1 MKLLKNNFK
10 WYSAKMKL
18 SKWHS
23 AELKL
28 SENKSFYVITFSE
41 NIIEKF
47 TMVLKISY
55 QKFKNCIKT
64 EFQTCKQKLN
74 M

>member
-28 SENKSFYVITFSE
+28 SENKSFYVD
-41 NIIEKF
+41 NIFWKYYREIHYGSWNILPEVQDLHKNW
-47 TMVLKISY
+47 IS
-55 QKFKNCIKT
+55 N
-64 EFQTCKQKLN
+64 L
-74 M
+74 